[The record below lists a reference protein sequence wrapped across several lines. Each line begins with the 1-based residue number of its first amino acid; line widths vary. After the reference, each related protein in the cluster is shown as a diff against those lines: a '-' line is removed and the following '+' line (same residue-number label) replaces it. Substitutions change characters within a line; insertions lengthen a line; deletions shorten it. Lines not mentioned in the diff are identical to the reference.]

1 MHSLI
6 WKPVSWKLFE
16 KAHSVCHK
24 SPLSSMRHNVYLPNC
39 EEFTICV
46 KTFVFRTKGFYYECF
61 LCYLARFV
69 CFVSNK
75 QHRNR
80 EPYSCC
86 HFVCHLSDLARIKIS
101 VLFNNSTELA
111 HSTAEHLALRTGIV
125 GFRTACTFLTGPP
138 RGSHCKR
145 YREIETDHFPLMW
158 ELSAVPRVCICR
170 RPGSVFLLPT

>member
-6 WKPVSWKLFE
+6 WKAVSWKLFE

-24 SPLSSMRHNVYLPNC
+24 SYLSSMRHNVYLPNC

-46 KTFVFRTKGFYYECF
+46 KTFVFRTKSFYYECF

-69 CFVSNK
+69 SF
-75 QHRNR
+75 
-80 EPYSCC
+80 
-86 HFVCHLSDLARIKIS
+86 CHLSDLARIKIS
-101 VLFNNSTELA
+101 VLFNNSTEA

-145 YREIETDHFPLMW
+145 YKEIKTDHFPLMW
-158 ELSAVPRVCICR
+158 ESSAVPRVCNYR
-170 RPGSVFLLPT
+170 RPGSVFLVSNIVGLLFTWCVSVLLMELS